1 MERKR
6 IRLRLMF
13 DEEEEEEEEEDRDRR
28 SSLRKRKRAR
38 YIEDDDEEE
47 EEEEDSNEGEE
58 EEDNKESSEQPG
70 PSTQC
75 THNQRMQ
82 KNRLLTVTCG
92 NKTGILDVEKLNRG
106 EECIKCQN
114 SWFSPPTF
122 EEFGGKGSC
131 KKWKRSIFYGN
142 KPLQFLFEQG
152 SLTTK
157 GFKKRGT
164 SPSKKIRSSFRISDS
179 SSEESQIQSA
189 EETEEDDVR
198 DEDWIPGSE
207 ELVLETEEERVGVE
221 NGGEVIDSG
230 ADKSEEEE
238 DKKQQGEI
246 DEDVPAVDDNDNGVC
261 EEREPKLIHSTPE
274 KHALEKKVKVVVK
287 RLPEFQVK
295 TACQSIYV
303 ERDTLKDDE
312 NAQNEEDR
320 QHNCSAIDDP
330 SVSAGTHIDPSEM
343 SDIIV
348 GGSEKENGEEFVQSD
363 ERKEDG
369 QTEIKTETGKSPT
382 PLYALATSS
391 PDIKPETE
399 NMGATSNHW
408 EEREGTER
416 CGNTPEKKQS
426 REEGPE
432 IQIRWIQGFEDC
444 ENANNDHLNMSTSE
458 ASGQPSPIQRGIK
471 KENMDA
477 VCGGAPTEFQGVL
490 VAWTPSGYEAAESQ
504 VMKLETRVPET
515 NRASDI
521 SQSSDMAEAA
531 SSRPST
537 SCDLDTMDLDQ
548 LKREKIK
555 LQIKVLKLQE
565 EYYTQKIRE
574 RKE

>member
-106 EECIKCQN
+106 KQKLIH
-114 SWFSPPTF
+114 WFSPPTF

-142 KPLQFLFEQG
+142 KPLQFF
-152 SLTTK
+152 
-157 GFKKRGT
+157 
-164 SPSKKIRSSFRISDS
+164 
-179 SSEESQIQSA
+179 
-189 EETEEDDVR
+189 
-198 DEDWIPGSE
+198 E

-261 EEREPKLIHSTPE
+261 EGDVS
-274 KHALEKKVKVVVK
+274 
-287 RLPEFQVK
+287 
-295 TACQSIYV
+295 
-303 ERDTLKDDE
+303 
-312 NAQNEEDR
+312 DR
-320 QHNCSAIDDP
+320 
-330 SVSAGTHIDPSEM
+330 
-343 SDIIV
+343 
-348 GGSEKENGEEFVQSD
+348 
-363 ERKEDG
+363 
-369 QTEIKTETGKSPT
+369 
-382 PLYALATSS
+382 
-391 PDIKPETE
+391 
-399 NMGATSNHW
+399 NH
-408 EEREGTER
+408 
-416 CGNTPEKKQS
+416 
-426 REEGPE
+426 
-432 IQIRWIQGFEDC
+432 
-444 ENANNDHLNMSTSE
+444 HL
-458 ASGQPSPIQRGIK
+458 
-471 KENMDA
+471 
-477 VCGGAPTEFQGVL
+477 
-490 VAWTPSGYEAAESQ
+490 
-504 VMKLETRVPET
+504 
-515 NRASDI
+515 
-521 SQSSDMAEAA
+521 
-531 SSRPST
+531 
-537 SCDLDTMDLDQ
+537 
-548 LKREKIK
+548 
-555 LQIKVLKLQE
+555 
-565 EYYTQKIRE
+565 
-574 RKE
+574 